1 MAMILTALLGFGR
14 VLDEVESL
22 KGRIIKMIRSF
33 VEVRN
38 ELDRAKRNRR
48 NEAPQGDQL
57 EQYPDQAK
65 EPRDE
70 AEGDGLNPSS

>member
-1 MAMILTALLGFGR
+1 
-14 VLDEVESL
+14 
-22 KGRIIKMIRSF
+22 MIRSF